1 MTQIIKDIVESHVYR
16 LENPYQFK
24 TEEIQRHVLEND
36 VAVEPSLASICHADL
51 RYFTGSRNVE
61 VLKRKLPMAL
71 LHEGIGK
78 IVESREPGLP
88 IGQRVVIVPN
98 LPGYLLK
105 HAPKES
111 CCPSCQDE
119 ASENYCERGA
129 FLGSGY
135 DGIGQSRLVIPSQCA
150 IPIPAEI
157 PDEIAVL
164 AELCSVSYEA
174 ILNIAPY
181 ITMDSQVAVFGD
193 GPVGY
198 LTVALLHHVY
208 HLDADQLTVFGA
220 DESKLANFTFANRK
234 MVQSTDFK
242 KDIQLDI
249 VVECTGG
256 PFSESAINQAIDA
269 LNPRG
274 KIVLMGVTENKVL
287 INTRDVLEKGI
298 TVYGSSRSTYK
309 TFRAVIEAMR
319 DADYQRTLRKILPQT
334 VNEIRNEQDLYRSM
348 KEAEEHRS
356 WQKVLLQ
363 FHW

>member
-1 MTQIIKDIVESHVYR
+1 MTQTMKNIVESHVYR
-16 LENPYQFK
+16 LETPYQFK
-24 TEEIQRHVLEND
+24 VEKVNRHFSENE
-36 VAVEPSLASICHADL
+36 VVVEPSLASICHADL
-51 RYFTGSRNVE
+51 RYFTGSRNPE

-71 LHEGIGK
+71 LHEGIGT
-78 IVESREPGLP
+78 IIESQAPEHQ

-105 HAPKES
+105 HTERED
-111 CCPSCQDE
+111 CCLSCQSE
-119 ASENYCERGA
+119 ASENYCEQGA

-135 DGIGQSRLVIPSQCA
+135 DGIGQSRLVLPSECA
-150 IPIPAEI
+150 IPIPPEI

-174 ILNIAPY
+174 ILNIAQS
-181 ITMDSQVAVFGD
+181 ITMDSKVAVFGD

-198 LTVALLHHVY
+198 LTAALLHHVY
-208 HLDADQLTVFGA
+208 NLDADQLTVFGA
-220 DESKLANFTFANRK
+220 DESKLANFTFANCK

-242 KDIQLDI
+242 NDINLDI

-256 PFSESAINQAIDA
+256 TFSESAINQAIDA
-269 LNPRG
+269 LNPKG

-298 TVYGSSRSTYK
+298 TLHGSSRSTYK
-309 TFRAVIEAMR
+309 TFRTVINAMC
-319 DADYQRTLRKILPQT
+319 DQNYQRTLRKILPQM
-334 VNEIRNEQDLYRSM
+334 VNEIRNELDFYRIM